1 VSTRKYGNTV
11 NVVIGDTEIKYIGYG
26 SFPTISLVCH
36 SHEWRIETSTN
47 THVCVDISIFLLI
60 RSHKTSFVGYG
71 KIQVLS
77 FMVLV
82 W

>member
-11 NVVIGDTEIKYIGYG
+11 NVVIGDTEIKYIGYD
-26 SFPTISLVCH
+26 SFPTISLVFH

-47 THVCVDISIFLLI
+47 THFFAYQVAQNFF
-60 RSHKTSFVGYG
+60 RSYG